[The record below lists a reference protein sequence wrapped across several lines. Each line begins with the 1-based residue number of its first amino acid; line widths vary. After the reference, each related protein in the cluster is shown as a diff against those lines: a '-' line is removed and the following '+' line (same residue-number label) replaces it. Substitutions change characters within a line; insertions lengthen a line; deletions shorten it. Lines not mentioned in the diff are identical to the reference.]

1 LIVVRSVK
9 YFSLSFFSFTS
20 SCCCGNL
27 KQIMEERGGGRGIHV
42 VVLHQSTGAVL
53 ARRQF
58 DTYSPHEDESMSL
71 FLNLV
76 RKGRIIIMAVKVFYY
91 YYSTCAL
98 SRQ

>member
-1 LIVVRSVK
+1 
-9 YFSLSFFSFTS
+9 
-20 SCCCGNL
+20 
-27 KQIMEERGGGRGIHV
+27 MEEGGGGGRGIHV

-76 RKGRIIIMAVKVFYY
+76 RKGRIIIMAVKVSFILLF
-91 YYSTCAL
+91 TLCQTL
-98 SRQ
+98 SNN

>member
-1 LIVVRSVK
+1 
-9 YFSLSFFSFTS
+9 
-20 SCCCGNL
+20 
-27 KQIMEERGGGRGIHV
+27 MDERGEGRGMHV

-76 RKGRIIIMAVKVFYY
+76 KKGRIIIITVKVNLNFN
-91 YYSTCAL
+91 SIDFKL
-98 SRQ
+98 SISLTYI